1 MTRVSADLAAAQTA
15 AQRQESVV
23 DHDVYFLIGM
33 ASGIPEAVS
42 QLLLGECFARS
53 RWRNKRI
60 HEVMKVK
67 GDGLLEG
74 IEARHGLR
82 GSARERCA
90 LACVLAP
97 AQE

>member
-15 AQRQESVV
+15 AQCQESVV

-33 ASGIPEAVS
+33 ASGMLEAVS
-42 QLLLGECFARS
+42 QLLLGESFARS

-67 GDGLLEG
+67 GGGLRRD
-74 IEARHGLR
+74 IEARHG
-82 GSARERCA
+82 
-90 LACVLAP
+90 
-97 AQE
+97 